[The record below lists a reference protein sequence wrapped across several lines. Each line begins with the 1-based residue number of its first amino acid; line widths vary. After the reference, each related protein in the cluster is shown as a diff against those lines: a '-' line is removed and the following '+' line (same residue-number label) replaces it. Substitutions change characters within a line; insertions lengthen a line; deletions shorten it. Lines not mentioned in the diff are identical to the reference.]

1 MMGIPARSRG
11 RAVVQARSSYSARR
25 LLLPVQKFIHT
36 EVNGGLVLLAA
47 AMVAVVWA
55 NSRWA
60 GSYEALWNTEV
71 SLGVGRFLLA
81 HSLRDWV
88 NDGLMVIFFFVVGL
102 ELKRE
107 IVRGELSDWHR
118 ASLPVAAAVGG
129 MVIPACIYI
138 AFNYPEPTVRGWGI
152 PMATDIAFALGVL
165 ALLGDRIPTSLR
177 VFLLALATVDDIGAI
192 LVIAIFYS
200 GNLAVTA
207 LIVALITIAAIAVMQ
222 RLGVRNLLYYLPV
235 AALFWFAVLQSGVHA
250 TVAGVVLG
258 FITPTTPYLA
268 KANFSATVSDLIS
281 EFNQAFAAG
290 EGDGGE
296 TVLGELEELTA
307 STEAP
312 GDRLIRLLHPWSSF
326 LILPLFALANTGV
339 VLSIHSLHEALTGP
353 VSISRG
359 IIVGLVVGKVVGI
372 LSFAFI
378 AVRLGLARL
387 MDGMRWLHV
396 FGIGVLGGIGFTVS
410 LFIADLAFTDPIA
423 VTRAKLGVII
433 ASLIAALSAYVVLGS
448 FTARCGRRRA
458 SARAAL

>member
-1 MMGIPARSRG
+1 MVGIPARSRG
-11 RAVVQARSSYSARR
+11 KAVAQARSSYSARR
-25 LLLPVQKFIHT
+25 LLLPVQKFVHT
-36 EVNGGLVLLAA
+36 EVNGGLILLAA
-47 AMVAVVWA
+47 AVLAMVWA

-71 SLGVGRFLLA
+71 SLRVGRFLLA
-81 HSLRDWV
+81 HSIREWV
-88 NDGLMVIFFFVVGL
+88 NDGLMVLFFFVVGL

-107 IVRGELSDWHR
+107 IVRGELSDWRR

-129 MVIPACIYI
+129 MVIPACVYI

-177 VFLLALATVDDIGAI
+177 IFLLALATVDDIGAI

-200 GNLAVTA
+200 GHLVATA
-207 LIVALITIAAIAVMQ
+207 LIVALVTVSAIVVMQ
-222 RLGVRNLLYYLPV
+222 RLGVRSLLYYVPP

-250 TVAGVVLG
+250 TIAGVVLG
-258 FITPTTPYLA
+258 FITPTSPYFT
-268 KANFSATVSDLIS
+268 KAHFSTTVSDFIS

-290 EGDGGE
+290 DGERGD

-307 STEAP
+307 STEAA

-326 LILPLFALANTGV
+326 LILPIFALANTGI
-339 VLSIHSLHEALTGP
+339 VLSTHSLHEAMTGP

-372 LSFAFI
+372 ASFAFI

-387 MDGMRWLHV
+387 IDGMHWLHV
-396 FGIGVLGGIGFTVS
+396 LGIGVLGGIGFTVS
-410 LFIADLAFTDPIA
+410 MFIADLAFTDTIA
-423 VTRAKLGVII
+423 VTRAKLGIII
-433 ASLIAALSAYVVLGS
+433 ASLISALSAYVMLRS
-448 FTARCGRRRA
+448 FTARSGRRRA
-458 SARAAL
+458 SARPAL